1 MPAVARFL
9 SAGRCRRSCLTL
21 VALCLTSSIALGD
34 AMSDGCPDSG
44 VRIYVDAAGTITV
57 NGQIVRAADL
67 PQALASLK
75 PHPTEVCYSRA
86 NPQGEPRPESI
97 AVMEA
102 IVALRLP
109 VGFYTDGTFKT
120 RVKPK

>member
-1 MPAVARFL
+1 MTPVARFL
-9 SAGRCRRSCLTL
+9 SAGRFRRCLTL

-86 NPQGEPRPESI
+86 NPEGEPPAESM

-102 IVALRLP
+102 IIALRLP

-120 RVKPK
+120 RVKLK